1 MSIDQAKQFFQIISH
16 IMSHACSIHPMTFF
30 FSTQSKS
37 RFVTIVYKGCI
48 ISPHSNPSLSP
59 ASLPLG
65 SVCSCHT
72 GIPKGLF
79 PSWTLL
85 PQGLYAAV
93 LSFGESFVQIPSWLI
108 PSLTCILINIVF
120 SVREHHAASLL
131 TLHWFLNFIDQ
142 YFILFLPLIFLHCI
156 FHHVIHIFIC
166 LLSVFLQV
174 KHMVIK
180 GRDGVWF
187 QCYSP
192 RAKMLRV
199 CTKQMLILVPL
210 IKQVC

>member
-1 MSIDQAKQFFQIISH
+1 MSIDQAKQFFQI
-16 IMSHACSIHPMTFF
+16 MSHNVTCMLNPSHDFF

-108 PSLTCILINIVF
+108 PSLTCILINIIF

-131 TLHWFLNFIDQ
+131 SLH
-142 YFILFLPLIFLHCI
+142 
-156 FHHVIHIFIC
+156 
-166 LLSVFLQV
+166 
-174 KHMVIK
+174 
-180 GRDGVWF
+180 
-187 QCYSP
+187 
-192 RAKMLRV
+192 
-199 CTKQMLILVPL
+199 
-210 IKQVC
+210 